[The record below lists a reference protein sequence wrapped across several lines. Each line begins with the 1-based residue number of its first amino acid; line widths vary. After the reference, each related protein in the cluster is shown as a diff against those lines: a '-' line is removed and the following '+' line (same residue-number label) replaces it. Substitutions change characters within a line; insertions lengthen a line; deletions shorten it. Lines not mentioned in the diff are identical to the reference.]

1 MRRAAYIVALFAI
14 LGIVAG
20 AVDVPP
26 QVAGQRPAPDT
37 DEAGLWLVMDKA
49 EERLK
54 NSAMLERDPALNA
67 YVRGVVCRLTPDFCP
82 DVRVYV
88 IDQPYFNANMAPNGA
103 MQVYTGLL
111 LRVENEA
118 QLAFVLGHETGHY
131 VGRHSLEQWRKMKN
145 TANALLVFSIGA
157 SAGGVGALGTL
168 AELAAASTIYGYSRD
183 KEREADGFGFK
194 LMTGAGY
201 AGRECAETWRY
212 LVEETAHSDSEKTR
226 KEEARG
232 SIFRTHPL
240 TSERI
245 ETLDELAKSAAAPSD
260 LGAERFRGVVEPHL
274 GKWLKEDLRRR
285 DFGESLFLIDRLIA
299 DGRALGTVYFY
310 KAEAFRLRHKEGDDG
325 LALTNYEKA
334 TAYPGV
340 PVEAFRELGQA
351 YWRQGNK
358 EKADASFRRY
368 LELAPEAQDRLI
380 VDDYLKRLWTG
391 AAP

>member
-1 MRRAAYIVALFAI
+1 MRRVAYIFALFAV

-20 AVDVPP
+20 AVNVPP
-26 QVAGQRPAPDT
+26 QVPGQRPAPDT
-37 DEAGLWLVMDKA
+37 DEAGLWLVMDQA

-54 NSAMLERDPALNA
+54 TSAMLERDPALNA

-82 DVRVYV
+82 EVRVYV
-88 IDQPYFNANMAPNGA
+88 IDQPYFNASMAPNGA

-131 VGRHSLEQWRKMKN
+131 VGRHSLEQWRKIKN
-145 TANALLVFSIGA
+145 TAGALLIFSIGA

-194 LMTGAGY
+194 VMLGAGY
-201 AGRECAETWRY
+201 SGRESAATWRY

-245 ETLDELAKSAAAPSD
+245 ETLDELAKSAAGPSD
-260 LGAERFRGVVEPHL
+260 LGVERLRAVTEPHL
-274 GKWLKEDLRRR
+274 DQWLKDDLRRR
-285 DFGESLFLIDRLIA
+285 DYGESLFLIDRLIA
-299 DGRALGTVYFY
+299 DGRAPGIVYFY
-310 KAEAFRLRHKEGDDG
+310 KAEAFRLRHKDGDAG
-325 LALTNYEKA
+325 LALTNYERA
-334 TAYPGV
+334 TSYSDAP
-340 PVEAFRELGQA
+340 AAAWRELGQA
-351 YWRQGNK
+351 YWRQGDK
-358 EKADASFRRY
+358 EKAEASFRRY